1 MCNIEYE
8 TVAHIGPCTGHRAI
22 EAKAAIFTHFKSTA
36 SGQFAQKINWNFW
49 TSEEFSS
56 IFQDAIKGK
65 IDASMTNKASKLFNF
80 TRNKCI
86 TFCTKLLTI
95 MVTQIFI
102 EWWTPRCRLT
112 VQWESTNGIST
123 SMNLNEKIGGTLIKP
138 AERFARSLRKMM
150 DQAGL
155 FAHQNR

>member
-1 MCNIEYE
+1 MYRTQSNRSQSGNFHSSLLTILQ
-8 TVAHIGPCTGHRAI
+8 RDLD
-22 EAKAAIFTHFKSTA
+22 FKSTA

-123 SMNLNEKIGGTLIKP
+123 SMNLNEKIG
-138 AERFARSLRKMM
+138 
-150 DQAGL
+150 Q
-155 FAHQNR
+155 